1 MKVLIVDN
9 YDSFTYNL
17 FHIVQAC
24 NVEVDVVRND
34 QLNFESIKDYDKLIL
49 SPGPG
54 LPSETENMYRLLEQ
68 FADKMPILGVCL
80 GMQGMA
86 EFFGAQ
92 LENQKSVKHG
102 VQEKVMIQAESKL
115 FKGVPQSF
123 SAGLYHSWKVVTHS
137 LPQNFICTSFSEN
150 DVLMSMEHTTLPLYG
165 VQFHPESILTE
176 HGNQIM
182 MNFLNLD

>member
-17 FHIVQAC
+17 FHSVQAC

-34 QLNFESIKDYDKLIL
+34 QLDFDSIQTYDKLIL

-54 LPSETENMYRLLEQ
+54 LPSETKNMFRLFEKFGQ
-68 FADKMPILGVCL
+68 TKPILGVCL

-86 EFFGAQ
+86 EYFGAR
-92 LENQKSVKHG
+92 LENQKIVKHG
-102 VQEKVMIQAESKL
+102 VQEQIFVRSESKL
-115 FKGVPQSF
+115 FNGIPKSF
-123 SAGLYHSWKVVTHS
+123 SAGLYHSWKVDSNS
-137 LPQNFICTSFSEN
+137 LPTEFIGTSFSEN
-150 DVLMSMEHTTLPLYG
+150 EVLMSIEHKKIPLYG

-176 HGNQIM
+176 YGNQIIL
-182 MNFLNLD
+182 NFLNLD

>member
-24 NVEVDVVRND
+24 NVDVNVVRND
-34 QLNFESIKDYDKLIL
+34 QLNFDSIEDYDKIIL

-54 LPSETENMYRLLEQ
+54 LPSETKNMFRILEH
-68 FADKMPILGVCL
+68 FAEKKPMLGVCL

-92 LENQKSVKHG
+92 LENQESVKHG
-102 VQEKVMIQAESKL
+102 VQEKVIIQTESKL
-115 FKGVPQSF
+115 FNGVPRIF
-123 SAGLYHSWKVVTHS
+123 SAGLYHSWKVDAHT
-137 LPQNFICTSFSEN
+137 LPHHFIRTSYSEN
-150 DVLMSMEHTTLPLYG
+150 DVLMSMEHTTLPLFG

-176 HGNQIM
+176 FGEQIM
-182 MNFLNLD
+182 MNFLNLE